1 MNDANTPWPELPPP
15 DAWADT
21 FATVHMW
28 VQIVGKIRLALS
40 PWLNHSWGST
50 LNVTANG
57 LTTSPI
63 PAGES
68 SLDIDIHF
76 DHHALR
82 MGKSYA
88 RQRRLA
94 LSTVS
99 VADDPRRVMETLTHV
114 DFAVSITHPPVGCDV
129 GTAFDPDQPT
139 K

>member
-1 MNDANTPWPELPPP
+1 MNDANAPWPELPPP

-50 LNVTANG
+50 LYVTANG

-68 SLDIDIHF
+68 SFDLEIDF
-76 DHHALR
+76 RHHQI
-82 MGKSYA
+82 GS
-88 RQRRLA
+88 
-94 LSTVS
+94 
-99 VADDPRRVMETLTHV
+99 THV
-114 DFAVSITHPPVGCDV
+114 CTPIQHSHLLSSLPLR
-129 GTAFDPDQPT
+129 